1 MDTNK
6 GQMFIFFSIILLR
19 ILFAFCILLWTNL
32 QQILYFGSISSHTNF
47 KIWQP
52 IFAPNYQG
60 KGWGKEKHG
69 EKVTVDSG
77 ISVFTFVIRSLW
89 LKVVEVFIQF
99 FHCFLLPLSKT
110 IKISENCEIFRK
122 FFSVIVVVD
131 VRRVRVVVFTSLNVF
146 S

>member
-1 MDTNK
+1 M
-6 GQMFIFFSIILLR
+6 
-19 ILFAFCILLWTNL
+19 
-32 QQILYFGSISSHTNF
+32 
-47 KIWQP
+47 
-52 IFAPNYQG
+52 
-60 KGWGKEKHG
+60 
-69 EKVTVDSG
+69 DSG

-131 VRRVRVVVFTSLNVF
+131 VRRVRVVVFTERVLLTIIFNNQHASAEMVPQI
-146 S
+146 SGRIVYGQYRR